1 MNQQFKSKGKLNMDL
16 TNISKD
22 TPIEPEIE
30 LDGGYA
36 YCVRCT
42 NELDPH
48 NNICPYCHQFQDW
61 SWLNKKIISK
71 EEIL

>member
-1 MNQQFKSKGKLNMDL
+1 MNVITNDDLKSIPL
-16 TNISKD
+16 SQ
-22 TPIEPEIE
+22 PIEPEIE

-36 YCVRCT
+36 YCVRYEK
-42 NELDPH
+42 ELDPH
-48 NNICPYCHQFQDW
+48 NNICPYCHQMQDW